1 MQTGA
6 SGFSRYFMPLVLAL
20 FLVASAIASAYSV
33 HMTRKA
39 VGDLQALEKQRG
51 RLYEDWSRLL
61 LEQSTLGSF
70 VEIESKAL
78 HQLEMRVPQ
87 IDEVVTVSP

>member
-6 SGFSRYFMPLVLAL
+6 LGFARYVMPLLLTVL
-20 FLVASAIASAYSV
+20 LVMSAMATSYSV
-33 HMTRKA
+33 HKTRKA
-39 VGDLQALEKQRG
+39 VGELQALEKQRDH
-51 RLYEDWSRLL
+51 LYEEWSRLL

-70 VEIESKAL
+70 VEIENKAQ

-87 IDEVVTVSP
+87 MDEVVTVSP